1 MPRTLISD
9 AITNLL
15 HRHHLMS
22 APAMVE
28 KLHAQDKKVNKTTVY
43 RALEKLENTGLVC
56 KHNLH
61 DNELVYELRLHH
73 HDHLICTNCGKVE
86 VTDCQIHLP
95 AEVNGFSVEHHHLSI
110 YGLCQKCR
118 VA

>member
-9 AITNLL
+9 AITELL

-22 APAMVE
+22 APELVT
-28 KLHAQDKKVNKTTVY
+28 KLHDQSRKVNKTTVY
-43 RALEKLENTGLVC
+43 RALEKLETSGVIC

-61 DNELVYELRLHH
+61 DNELVYELRHHH

-86 VTDCQIHLP
+86 AADCQIQLP
-95 AEVNGFSVEHHHLSI
+95 PEVSGFSVDHHHLSI
-110 YGLCQKCR
+110 YGLCATCR
-118 VA
+118 EL